1 MVVSLDVGFLDSSV
15 PLPLLC
21 NLLASSSRSVKR
33 VVGSDDMKGLLNSKV
48 LGLVMSNI
56 FFFSR
61 LPTKNCDGYFY
72 QRNRKPIF
80 HLHIQEDFNEKDW

>member
-1 MVVSLDVGFLDSSV
+1 MVVSLDLGFLDPSV

-21 NLLASSSRSVKR
+21 NLLASSSRSVKG
-33 VVGSDDMKGLLNSKV
+33 VVGRNDMKGLLNSKV

-56 FFFSR
+56 FFSR

-72 QRNRKPIF
+72 QRNRKPSF